1 MGYRLVTPPAA
12 LPVTLAEA
20 KQHLR
25 VDHSDDDAKIN
36 ALISAAVSYLDA
48 RSGVLGRC
56 IVTQTWELQLDEFPD
71 EEIEIALGPVQS
83 VTSVHYTDQDGVTQV
98 IASSEYDVDIVSL
111 VARVLPVTS
120 WPQAKAEA
128 NAVHVRF
135 VAGTS
140 AASVPQAIKQAI
152 LLLVS
157 HWYEERSTVNVGN
170 ISSVLPFTV
179 EALLTPFRRTFT

>member
-12 LPVTLAEA
+12 LPVSLAEA

-25 VDHSDDDAKIN
+25 VDHSDDDVKIS

-56 IVTQTWELQLDEFPD
+56 IVTQTWELQLDEFPY
-71 EEIEIALGPVQS
+71 EEIEIELGPVQS
-83 VTSVHYTDQDGVTQV
+83 VTSVQYIDLNGATQTYASANYTV
-98 IASSEYDVDIVSL
+98 DVVSL
-111 VARVLPVTS
+111 VSRVLPVTE
-120 WPQAKAEA
+120 WPETKDIA
-128 NAVHVRF
+128 NAVVVRF

-140 AASVPQAIKQAI
+140 VASVPPAIKQAI

-157 HWYEERSTVNVGN
+157 HWYEERSTAGTM
-170 ISSVLPFTV
+170 SSLLPFTV
-179 EALLTPFRRTFT
+179 EALIAPLRRTFT